1 MEGGCTEGRE
11 SEEEGGRDEK
21 GAGGWGGGGGG
32 GGGVKGG
39 RRRVQ
44 RKGGG
49 MGGREERDGKGVRA
63 KVPETGER
71 EGRGKGEDKFGCGG
85 VPAHDQILSA
95 DGLHAQSTHACCI
108 AMGVIPLH
116 KLRVNPN
123 ISFLCIYAVYQTLA
137 STVKLIGGGGGGGGG
152 ATCSR
157 ENTSFPI
164 LITHPMALHFHLLS
178 NEGFLCSIFPASN
191 KYRFCRKDQ

>member
-1 MEGGCTEGRE
+1 MI
-11 SEEEGGRDEK
+11 
-21 GAGGWGGGGGG
+21 
-32 GGGVKGG
+32 
-39 RRRVQ
+39 
-44 RKGGG
+44 
-49 MGGREERDGKGVRA
+49 
-63 KVPETGER
+63 
-71 EGRGKGEDKFGCGG
+71 KF
-85 VPAHDQILSA
+85 QEILSA
-95 DGLHAQSTHACCI
+95 NGLHAQSTHACCI

-123 ISFLCIYAVYQTLA
+123 TSFLCIYSIPDPCQH
-137 STVKLIGGGGGGGGG
+137 SKINRGGGG